1 MSQDQWVELSTAH
14 GPVRAWQVLPLG
26 APRGALVIIQEI
38 FGANA
43 HIRAVC
49 TRAAMAGYA
58 VLAPSFFDLVA
69 PPCTE
74 LDYGPE
80 GVQRGLAL
88 VNELGFERALDVVA
102 AAAEHLKPYGP
113 VGTSGYCWG
122 GTVAMLAAQRLG
134 LPSAS
139 YYGARNV
146 PFLDAPFKAPCIF
159 HFGLL
164 DASIPPEAVAAHR
177 AKQPTLPVY
186 EYPADHA
193 FNREIGRHYHAPS
206 ADLAR
211 ERTLAFFAQHLRPG
225 TQA

>member
-1 MSQDQWVELSTAH
+1 MSQWIELATPH
-14 GPVRAWQVLPLG
+14 GPVRTWQELPLG
-26 APRGALVIIQEI
+26 VPRGGLVIIQEI
-38 FGANA
+38 FGVNS

-58 VLAPSFFDLVA
+58 VLAPSFFDLVNE
-69 PPCTE
+69 PGTE
-74 LDYGPE
+74 LGYEPAD
-80 GVQRGLAL
+80 VARGKAL
-88 VNELGFERALDVVA
+88 VDQLGLDRAVDVVA
-102 AAAEHLKPYGP
+102 TAAQALSAYGK

-164 DASIPPEAVAAHR
+164 DASIPQSDVALHR
-177 AKQPTLPVY
+177 EKQPGLPVY
-186 EYPADHA
+186 VYPADHA
-193 FNREIGRHYHAPS
+193 FNREVGMHYHAPS

-211 ERTLAFFAQHLRPG
+211 SRTLAFFNENL
-225 TQA
+225 

>member
-1 MSQDQWVELSTAH
+1 MSQWIELSTAH
-14 GPVRAWQVLPLG
+14 GTVRAWEQHPVG

-38 FGANA
+38 FGVNA

-49 TRAAMAGYA
+49 SRASLAGY
-58 VLAPSFFDLVA
+58 VTLAPSFFDLIA
-69 PPCTE
+69 PGTE

-80 GVQRGLAL
+80 EVKRGLDL
-88 VNELGFERALDVVA
+88 VNELGLEKALDVVQA
-102 AAAEHLKPYGP
+102 AAAHLAPFGK

-159 HFGLL
+159 HFGQL
-164 DASIPPEAVAAHR
+164 DASIPPDAVAAHR
-177 AKQPTLPVY
+177 AKQPSMPVY
-186 EYPADHA
+186 VYPADHA
-193 FNREIGRHYHAPS
+193 FNREVGRHYHAPS

-211 ERTLAFFAQHLRPG
+211 ERTLAFFSEKLK
-225 TQA
+225 

>member
-1 MSQDQWVELSTAH
+1 MSQWIELSTPH
-14 GPVRAWQVLPLG
+14 GPVRAWQAMPLG
-26 APRGALVIIQEI
+26 TPRGGLVIIQEI
-38 FGANA
+38 FGVNA

-49 TRAAMAGYA
+49 TRASMAGYA
-58 VLAPSFFDLVA
+58 VLAPAFFDLVER
-69 PPCTE
+69 PGPE

-80 GVQRGLAL
+80 DTRRGRAL
-88 VNELGFERALDVVA
+88 VDALGMERALDVVQA
-102 AAAEHLKPYGP
+102 AAGQLAQYGK

-146 PFLDAPFKAPCIF
+146 QYLDAPFKAPCIF
-159 HFGLL
+159 HFGRL
-164 DASIPPEAVAAHR
+164 DSSIPPEAVAAHR
-177 AKQPTLPVY
+177 ARLPTMPVY

-193 FNREIGRHYHAPS
+193 FNREVGRHYHAPS

-225 TQA
+225 NG